1 MAPVEGRAA
10 GGGTAV
16 QASGTAG
23 TPGSGDDE
31 TGKGSSAGTPATDD
45 HSDTAWRLRH
55 QRRGVLREVELPSEF
70 LDDLGEP
77 GGAETVAVLFG
88 RAMTS
93 PARAATSFF
102 ADAPLSGQVN
112 FLTTNLFDGPDQLT
126 SAAPA
131 RGIAYVKLG
140 APVGDHAD
148 WTVRGALTEG
158 DLAAWIVAGMHHV
171 VLHTIGR
178 TDGPGATNPWIAK
191 YIFPGSTRAAMNAMT
206 MTPPQFA
213 AHIKAET
220 ERMTRIIQL
229 SGARVD

>member
-1 MAPVEGRAA
+1 MCSSDLAVSFSIRHADAPPTILAAGLGGGVAPVEGRAA

-158 DLAAWIVAGMHHV
+158 DLAAWIVAGDYKTRGDARRARCPAGDGRHP
-171 VLHTIGR
+171 TSIGQS
-178 TDGPGATNPWIAK
+178 GP
-191 YIFPGSTRAAMNAMT
+191 
-206 MTPPQFA
+206 
-213 AHIKAET
+213 H
-220 ERMTRIIQL
+220 
-229 SGARVD
+229 ARVTVVA